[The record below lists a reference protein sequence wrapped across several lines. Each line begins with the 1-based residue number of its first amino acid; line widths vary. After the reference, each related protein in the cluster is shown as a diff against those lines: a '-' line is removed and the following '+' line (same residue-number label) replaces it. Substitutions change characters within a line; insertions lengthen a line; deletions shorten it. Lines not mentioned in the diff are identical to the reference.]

1 MTITRDANPLSS
13 RRNGCK
19 GAIRPRV
26 TLLALIASLTV
37 APFAVSHARAESGA
51 GVDTSLGNALNP
63 AGTSST
69 KEQDPVRLGIQE
81 FSRSPTGFLVTRP
94 NLPEVFTNNDF
105 GWLRSGSIEV
115 GGLGVGGDWRAAKF
129 REYKDLD
136 RGGYLNNFALQL
148 ERPDGA
154 YFVDAHG
161 GGAGRDDQYYGLSFG
176 RYNDWKVK
184 SFYNEIPH
192 VFTTTYRSLWRGV
205 GTDTLVLNGLPPGGK
220 SSVATTEIDIGNA
233 ALQTPYST
241 LSIIRKKGGV
251 RFDMKLSENWNVFA
265 GYSSEK
271 RKGARPFGLVSGGG
285 GGTGGVETP
294 ESIDYDTHDFL
305 AGLQFSDTLN
315 SLNLSVASS
324 LFRNNINTL
333 TIDNP
338 LFQTPANNI
347 TLFPRA
353 VFDLYPN
360 NDFYNAKAEVARSL
374 PSLYRGHFTA
384 LVSASR
390 SKQNDNLIPSTP
402 YAGAAINGVTGG
414 NWNTLSSLSR
424 QTAGARIDSTLAD
437 FTLALKPASGFDLK
451 GKVRLY
457 ETRNG
462 LEYLACNPLTGQW
475 GRFINDGSADA
486 IVNTAAYLAPGVR
499 CNLAATAALGVVPGA
514 GDVNIRGIPFEYRQ
528 RNYTLGADYRL
539 GKATSIGAS
548 YEREE
553 FDRAYRERATT
564 NEDKI
569 KLNYVNRAL
578 EAGTL
583 RISFES
589 DRRRG
594 SAYLADPYGNFYSA
608 SLGPLPTAA
617 FTPGELWIRTSD
629 LQRKYDLADRDQRVL
644 NARFNVALADDID
657 MGMSLQAKD
666 LKYPD
671 SRYGRND
678 HQRLDSANMEVN
690 WQPNTNSGLYGSVS
704 YQAGNMHQ
712 AGLQPTDC
720 TIGVTYNFLSNGS
733 VQSNP
738 LTPSQIASGI
748 TIIAT
753 RAVLAANFQSLCGT
767 VSPTSPLYPTSRA
780 WEISHRDKNHAVA
793 VGGHYNFP
801 KARLD
806 VNYTLAQA
814 TTAIRYAFNAAALG
828 ISAAEVALIGAG
840 FPDLTFRTSTLESN
854 LVVPFS
860 SKLSLRLFYRF
871 EIGRI
876 RDWHYDGVAQNP
888 TPNSSQSVFLDSGPQ
903 NYKANALGVFLIFAL

>member
-1 MTITRDANPLSS
+1 MTMAHDANHSS
-13 RRNGCK
+13 LPRSGQ
-19 GAIRPRV
+19 GAIRPRLN
-26 TLLALIASLTV
+26 LLALIASLTV
-37 APFAVSHARAESGA
+37 APIAAIHTRAESGA
-51 GVDTSLGNALNP
+51 GVDSSLGNALNP

-94 NLPEVFTNNDF
+94 NLPDVFTKNDF
-105 GWLRSGSIEV
+105 GWLQSGSIEL
-115 GGLGVGGDWRAAKF
+115 GGLGVGGDRRAAKF

-136 RGGYLNNFALQL
+136 RSGYLNNFVLQL

-154 YFVDAHG
+154 YFVDALG

-176 RYNDWKVK
+176 RYNDWKIK
-184 SFYNEIPH
+184 SFYNGIPH
-192 VFTTTYRSLWRGV
+192 VFTNTYRSLWRGV

-233 ALQTPYST
+233 ALQAPYST
-241 LSIIRKKGGV
+241 LSIIRKKAGV
-251 RFDMKLSENWNVFA
+251 RLDMKFLENWNAFA
-265 GYSSEK
+265 SYTSEK

-285 GGTGGVETP
+285 GGTGGVEAP

-305 AGLQFSDTLN
+305 AGLQYSDTLA

-338 LFQTPANNI
+338 LFQIAANNI
-347 TLFPRA
+347 ARFPRA

-360 NDFYNAKAEVARSL
+360 NDFYNAKGEYSRSL
-374 PSLYRGHFTA
+374 PGFYRGHFTA
-384 LVSASR
+384 LVSASS

-402 YAGAAINGVTGG
+402 YAGAAINGVSGG
-414 NWNTLSSLSR
+414 SWDTLPSLSR
-424 QTAGARIDSTLAD
+424 QSAGARIDSTLAD
-437 FTLALKPASGFDLK
+437 FTLALKPTSGFDLK
-451 GKVRLY
+451 GKVRVY

-486 IVNTAAYLAPGVR
+486 IVNTAAYRAPGVR

-514 GDVNIRGIPFEYRQ
+514 GDVNIRSIPFEYRQ

-539 GKATSIGAS
+539 GKAASIGAS

-553 FDRAYRERATT
+553 FARAYRERSKT

-569 KLNYVNRAL
+569 KLTYVNRAL

-594 SAYLADPYGNFYSA
+594 SAYLSDPYGNFYSA

-617 FTPGELWIRTSD
+617 FTPGELWIRTND
-629 LQRKYDLADRDQRVL
+629 LQRKYDLADRDQNIL
-644 NARFNVALADDID
+644 NARFNVALAADFD
-657 MGMSLQAKD
+657 MGMSMQAKD

-671 SRYGRND
+671 SVYGRND
-678 HQRLDSANMEVN
+678 HQRLDSANMELN
-690 WQPNTNSGLYGSVS
+690 WQPNTNTGFYGNYS
-704 YQAGNMHQ
+704 YQAGKMHQ

-720 TIGVTYNFLSNGS
+720 TIGFTYNFLSNGR
-733 VQSNP
+733 VQTFP
-738 LTPSQIASGI
+738 LSSSQIASGL
-748 TIIAT
+748 TIVAT
-753 RAVLAANFQSLCGT
+753 RAVLASNFQSLCGS
-767 VSPTSPLYPTSRA
+767 VSPTSPLYPTNRA
-780 WEISHRDKNHAVA
+780 WAISHRDKNHAFSL
-793 VGGHYNFP
+793 GGHYNFP
-801 KARLD
+801 RARLD
-806 VNYTLAQA
+806 VNYTFAQA
-814 TTAIRYAFNAAALG
+814 TTSIHYAFNAAALG
-828 ISAAEVALIGAG
+828 INAAELALIGDG

-860 SKLSLRLFYRF
+860 SKLSLRLLYRF
-871 EIGRI
+871 EVGRI

-888 TPNSSQSVFLDSGPQ
+888 TPNSSQSTFLDSGPQ
-903 NYKANALGVFLIFAL
+903 NYKANAVGIILVFAL